1 MDTRSQIKTFIAIL
15 IAGMG
20 MLGLLQIWFMSTYID
35 IAIVFTIIFVPI
47 YAVWL
52 SVGAKFVTNKIIEAN
67 KNNKK

>member
-20 MLGLLQIWFMSTYID
+20 MLGLLQIWLMHIYLD
-35 IAIVFTIIFVPI
+35 IAITFSVIFVPI
-47 YAVWL
+47 YALWL